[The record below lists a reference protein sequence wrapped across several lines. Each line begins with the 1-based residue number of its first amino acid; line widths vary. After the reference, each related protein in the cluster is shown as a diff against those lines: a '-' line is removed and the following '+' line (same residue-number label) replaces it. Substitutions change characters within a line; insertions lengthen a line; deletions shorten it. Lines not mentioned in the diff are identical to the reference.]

1 MRKILRS
8 FVPASVQPVKLEKR
22 ADGQLPLI
30 TGYGAV
36 FYQEGRDGTEYW
48 LWDSFVERIDRS
60 AFNRSVK
67 EDDVRGLMNHDPNML
82 LGRTSSKTMRLS
94 VDEVGLR
101 YEIEPPD
108 TQAGRDTVESI
119 KRGDLTGSS
128 FSFSILEERWKQD
141 DSNGRTVSIR
151 TLMDVQTYDVGPVTF
166 PAYEATTTGVRH
178 LRCIGDDRETE
189 AKEAIERMKVKV
201 EPASILTLDM
211 IEARARVVA
220 ITSGL
225 ARSRA

>member
-1 MRKILRS
+1 MPKILRS
-8 FVPASVQPVKLEKR
+8 FVPASVQPVRLEKR
-22 ADGQLPLI
+22 AEGQLPLI
-30 TGYGAV
+30 VGYGAV
-36 FYQEGRDGTEYW
+36 FYQEGRSGTEYW
-48 LWDSFVERIDRS
+48 LWDSFVERIDRA
-60 AFNRSVK
+60 AFSRSVK

-128 FSFSILEERWKQD
+128 FSFSILEEQWNRTKAD
-141 DSNGRTVSIR
+141 DKEINVR
-151 TLMDVQTYDVGPVTF
+151 TLLDVQTYDVGPVTF

-178 LRCIGDDRETE
+178 LRCIGDDREAE
-189 AKEAIERMKVKV
+189 AKEAISRMAPKV
-201 EPASILTLDM
+201 EVVTRDQV
-211 IEARARVVA
+211 EARCRE
-220 ITSGL
+220 IEIRTGL
-225 ARSRA
+225 ARKRG